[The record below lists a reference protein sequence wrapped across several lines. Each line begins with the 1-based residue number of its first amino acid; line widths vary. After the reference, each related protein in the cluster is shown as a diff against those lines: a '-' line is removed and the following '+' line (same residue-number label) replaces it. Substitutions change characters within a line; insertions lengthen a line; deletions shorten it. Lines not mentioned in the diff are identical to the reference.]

1 MGRVKQCNENYSDW
15 RGAPFFTN
23 RMKRIEAALWFLA
36 GDWPGSNCREVQPGM
51 CSPIRVLSELE
62 QALELISC
70 STPSERKAIS
80 FRGRNVFANNFSWE
94 KIEKRLL
101 GIYEGPYNGSSNSNQ
116 Y

>member
-1 MGRVKQCNENYSDW
+1 LVLGWGTGLD
-15 RGAPFFTN
+15 
-23 RMKRIEAALWFLA
+23 RIVEKYNL
-36 GDWPGSNCREVQPGM
+36 GCVVQYG
-51 CSPIRVLSELE
+51 VLSELE